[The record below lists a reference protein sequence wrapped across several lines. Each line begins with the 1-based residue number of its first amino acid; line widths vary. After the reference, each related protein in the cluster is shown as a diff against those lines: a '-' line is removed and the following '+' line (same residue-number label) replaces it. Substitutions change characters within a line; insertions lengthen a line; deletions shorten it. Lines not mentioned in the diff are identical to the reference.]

1 MFRRAES
8 FNEDVGMWFIGHLER
23 VEHARSVRPGAASV
37 DQNTSSWDVLNVGAD
52 CQDVA
57 TGQV

>member
-8 FNEDVGMWFIGHLER
+8 FNEDVGMWFVEQVEH

-52 CQDVA
+52 
-57 TGQV
+57 